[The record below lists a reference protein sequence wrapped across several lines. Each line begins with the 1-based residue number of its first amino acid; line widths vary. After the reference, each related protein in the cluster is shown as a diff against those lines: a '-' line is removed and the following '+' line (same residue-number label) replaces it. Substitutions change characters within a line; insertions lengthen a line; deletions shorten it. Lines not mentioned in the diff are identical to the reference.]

1 MAIRAS
7 LTIDVIIDDDDFS
20 DFSDSFY
27 ESIHYEV
34 HHEAGRERWH
44 AFHGDYIVKP
54 IKIET
59 YSHDGSDLFV
69 KNWKHRQELLAD
81 NDD

>member
-7 LTIDVIIDDDDFS
+7 LTIDILIDDDDFT

-34 HHEAGRERWH
+34 YDEVWRERWKT
-44 AFHGDYIVKP
+44 FHGEYKVKP
-54 IKIET
+54 IKMET
-59 YSHDGSDLFV
+59 YSHDSYEIHHITL
-69 KNWKHRQELLAD
+69 KAD